1 MKRKIN
7 IAFGLVLLWVA
18 GNLISSC
25 NKDGFS
31 VTPSGLKYNLIEEK
45 GGRKP
50 EFGDMLRMHLIYKDK
65 DGKVLYN
72 SSELGEAFVIELT
85 NPTFVGGI
93 EEGFAMM
100 AEGDSAV
107 FLVPADS
114 IFDKTFKQ
122 PRPSTIGAKDLLHFE
137 VRLKKVMSKEE
148 FRKDS
153 KRTSD
158 NINVEEL
165 RLIELYMGDNEI
177 SVEPVKPGVY
187 FILFKDGKGAYP
199 KPGDKVEVKYTGSFL
214 NGEMFDA
221 SGKNNE
227 NLIYTL
233 GDGTHLIA
241 WEEAIATMRPGGVA
255 RLILTSSNAY
265 GASGL
270 DPVPPNTPI
279 IFDIELVRA
288 GF

>member
-1 MKRKIN
+1 MKKKIN
-7 IAFGLVLLWVA
+7 IILGLFLLVVA
-18 GNLISSC
+18 CGLIQSC

-45 GGRKP
+45 GGRNP

-65 DGKVLYN
+65 SGKVLYN
-72 SSELGEAFVIELT
+72 SSELGDAFVIELT
-85 NPTFVGGI
+85 SPTFVGGI

-100 AEGDSAV
+100 SEGDSAV

-114 IFDKTFKQ
+114 IFSKTFKQ
-122 PRPSTIGAKDLLHFE
+122 PRPSTIGADDLLRFE
-137 VRLKKVMSKEE
+137 VRLKEVMSKEE
-148 FRKDS
+148 FRKDT
-153 KRTSD
+153 KRTSE
-158 NINVEEL
+158 NNNVDEL
-165 RLIELYMGDNEI
+165 RQIELYMGDNEI
-177 SVEPVKPGVY
+177 SVQPAKPGVY
-187 FILFKDGKGAYP
+187 FIVFKEGKGEIA
-199 KPGDKVEVKYTGSFL
+199 KPGDKVEVRYTGSFL

-233 GDGTHLIA
+233 GDGTHLQA

-265 GASGL
+265 GATGL
-270 DPVPPNTPI
+270 DPVPPNSPI

>member
-1 MKRKIN
+1 MKTKIN
-7 IAFGLVLLWVA
+7 IALGLILLMVVSS
-18 GNLISSC
+18 LISSC

-31 VTPSGLKYNLIEEK
+31 VTPSGLKYNIIEEK

-65 DGKVLYN
+65 EGKELYN
-72 SSELGEAFVIELT
+72 SSELGDAFVLELT

-100 AEGDSAV
+100 SEGDSAV
-107 FLVPADS
+107 FLVHADS

-122 PRPSTIGAKDLLHFE
+122 PRPDNINVNDLLRFE

-148 FRKDS
+148 YRKES
-153 KRTSD
+153 KRT
-158 NINVEEL
+158 NETNNVDEL
-165 RLIELYMGDNEI
+165 RQIELYMGDNEI
-177 SVEPVKPGVY
+177 SVEPAKPGVY
-187 FILFKDGKGAYP
+187 FIVFKEGKGDYP

-233 GDGTHLIA
+233 GDGTHLFA

-265 GASGL
+265 GATGL

>member
-1 MKRKIN
+1 MKRN
-7 IAFGLVLLWVA
+7 ICIALGLILFLVTS
-18 GNLISSC
+18 GLISSC

-45 GGRKP
+45 DGRMP
-50 EFGDMLRMHLIYKDK
+50 DMGDMLRMHLIYKDK
-65 DGKVLYN
+65 EGKVLYN
-72 SSELGEAFVIELT
+72 SSELGEAFVLELT
-85 NPTFVGGI
+85 KPSFMGGI

-114 IFDKTFKQ
+114 VFDKTFKQ
-122 PRPSTIGAKDLLHFE
+122 PRPASIGANDLLQFE

-148 FRKDS
+148 FRQDS
-153 KRTSD
+153 KRTSE
-158 NINVEEL
+158 NNNVDEL
-165 RLIELYMGDNEI
+165 RQIELYMGDNGI
-177 SVEPVKPGVY
+177 GVEPAKPGVY
-187 FILFKDGKGAYP
+187 FIVFKEGKGEYP
-199 KPGDKVEVKYTGSFL
+199 RRGDKVEVKYSACFL

-221 SGKNNE
+221 SGNKNE

-233 GDGTHLIA
+233 GDGTHLFA

-279 IFDIELVRA
+279 FFNIELIRA